1 MLWKHLFSI
10 FKKDTLL
17 DKAFQQSYEMLD
29 ITRQMY
35 VSAKSSL
42 REQEH
47 NQMDIDIYTQ
57 DRQVNRYER
66 EVRRNVLR
74 HLTVTGTEDSYSC
87 LVLVSIIIDIE
98 RIGDYTKNIVDLA
111 RNHPAK
117 LTGGLY
123 EEDLQKI
130 EHAVEDTFIRVT
142 HQFKNSDSKDAEKLL
157 LEYEWVN
164 KICDQHTIDHI
175 KEVDKTVSSGDAVSL
190 ALYYRYIKR
199 INSHLRNIA
208 TSIVNP
214 FDQIGFTHN
223 LKKEVDH

>member
-1 MLWKHLFSI
+1 MLWKQLFTI
-10 FKKDTLL
+10 FNKDTLL

-29 ITRQMY
+29 ITRQMF
-35 VSAKSSL
+35 VNAKSSL

-47 NQMDIDIYTQ
+47 NKLDLDIYTQ
-57 DRQVNRYER
+57 DRKVNKYER
-66 EVRRNVLR
+66 EVRRNVLK
-74 HLTVTGTEDSYSC
+74 HLTVAGTEDSYSC

-117 LTGGLY
+117 LSGGLY

-130 EHAVEDTFIRVT
+130 ESAVEDSFRRVT
-142 HQFKNSDSKDAEKLL
+142 NQLKKSDADDAEKLL

-164 KICDQHTIDHI
+164 QICDQHTMDYI
-175 KEVDKTVSSGDAVSL
+175 KEVDTTISSGDAVSL
-190 ALYYRYIKR
+190 ALYYRFIKR

-214 FDQIGFTHN
+214 FDHIGFTHK
-223 LKKEVDH
+223 LKK